1 MLSKQKQK
9 RNFFLILKNILLNRS
24 HVQRLVTNDLATTNV
39 TNISTGVNPSL
50 KMYLYACKLLDVL
63 LAIPYS
69 ELDYFQLYV
78 N

>member
-1 MLSKQKQK
+1 MTLY
-9 RNFFLILKNILLNRS
+9 ILFRS
-24 HVQRLVTNDLATTNV
+24 HIQRMTMNDITS
-39 TNISTGVNPSL
+39 TNISNASL